1 MEVTVPMDKLDEAM
15 AQTSV
20 TEYPAYMSVAVVVDE
35 VPSAEILDLY
45 VARMTEYL
53 ASKNVRVT
61 GSGIET
67 EEIVTSRVRRS
78 MRAC

>member
-1 MEVTVPMDKLDEAM
+1 
-15 AQTSV
+15 
-20 TEYPAYMSVAVVVDE
+20 MSVAVVVDE
-35 VPSAEILDLY
+35 VPNAEILDLY

-67 EEIVTSRVRRS
+67 EEIVTT
-78 MRAC
+78 RARKPMQ